1 MASALDLL
9 LSRQAAAAGV
19 GIGTRRNRVLP
30 APTPTTDIP
39 GRTGT
44 ADYALRKSVPVCVP
58 EDLMSPLTETSY
70 AARTYHATRRQYS
83 TNGVYSFPLKPIN
96 RITVST
102 GDGLPKTRALCM
114 AADDGST
121 GLRVLEHDIIETGRT
136 YTAAAKVQRVY
147 INGTYIPVAFDARL
161 SAISFGGKCGRPF
174 SLQIY
179 PTGGVAAEHG
189 SIFGAHVLGTATI
202 TSARVMGLNAK
213 TTGTLKKFEI
223 VLASPGKLVERIED
237 AAWTVLNSLVT
248 PFPNE
253 EFPWNRRVHRF
264 AGLKCF
270 QRVNGN
276 IYTDQTLSTL
286 IDATARPASF
296 GADTEFPPR
305 YFKLTANADY
315 TSPSTNYVF
324 PGDAIFP
331 RRMFCFP
338 EAVYTSRMN
347 PFRLLPADH
356 IFKCAAGQVWK
367 IGVTITAG
375 TGATDNYKIY
385 LRNRF
390 DTFLESAPTVNL
402 LLAEVNAK
410 NWSAYPGTGYS
421 SAPDTAVVVPST
433 PTLRPVSTAF
443 VSKPDGREAYLIGY
457 WEDTGLS
464 PSSARARTITTVLHI
479 LFSEAG
485 SSDPTSG
492 SGISAD
498 VAEYDVF
505 ENFVN
510 TKTNSSVITGVDS
523 GGWTGE
529 SLTYIGNCGAANL
542 SIHQNK
548 YVFSHETIE
557 HNDQSQ
563 LSYKRLLWIYVGN
576 DGVFDF
582 VKQDFYFQSTTAVN
596 STGNSGEINQVRTD
610 FCIDSSSNTTGYN
623 GVISGPVISYHSAS
637 HSVTDVWAAIVSSVR
652 GALIHKTG
660 LLVIADASVDTS
672 DDLNASWT
680 WPPSPPPDAVH
691 TDERTDVVTSSF
703 YGVPIGA
710 GMQTRNFSDGTYS
723 GTLYTPAH
731 IVPLPSAPGFVT
743 LPVISG
749 ASWHT
754 MDFRFMVTIDGV
766 AQDFSDVPGQPFL
779 RQIRADNKIYH
790 GHVVP
795 LDTPIQRVC
804 VNARAGTIYIAPSDA
819 DAGHFY

>member
-30 APTPTTDIP
+30 APPPTTNIP

-174 SLQIY
+174 SLQVY

-248 PFPNE
+248 PLPNE

-264 AGLKCF
+264 AGLRCF

-324 PGDAIFP
+324 PSDAIFP

-338 EAVYTSRMN
+338 EAVYTGRMN
-347 PFRLLPADH
+347 PFRLLPTDH
-356 IFKCAAGQVWK
+356 IFKCAAGQVWRV
-367 IGVTITAG
+367 GVTITAG
-375 TGATDNYKIY
+375 AGSTDNFKIY

-390 DTFLESAPTVNL
+390 DSFLESSTTVDRL
-402 LLAEVNAK
+402 IGEVNAK
-410 NWSAYPGTGYS
+410 NWSAYPA
-421 SAPDTAVVVPST
+421 APADA
-433 PTLRPVSTAF
+433 PTKRPTTYAIT
-443 VSKPDGREAYLIGY
+443 SKPDGSEAYVLAY
-457 WEDTGLS
+457 WDDTSITPASDRRRTLTSVLRVELS
-464 PSSARARTITTVLHI
+464 ETGA
-479 LFSEAG
+479 
-485 SSDPTSG
+485 SDPATG
-492 SGISAD
+492 VGISTAITE
-498 VAEYDVF
+498 VDVF
-505 ENFVN
+505 AAFVN
-510 TKTNSSVITGVDS
+510 TSTSSDTSTPGSTSVATTVEDLGPCGSGTLHKTTQVYTALATVAATSSAT
-523 GGWTGE
+523 E
-529 SLTYIGNCGAANL
+529 L
-542 SIHQNK
+542 SYRQLLWVYARHTNEFDLVEA
-548 YVFSHETIE
+548 VFSTTTSATGSGTIDGGTRTFITTE
-557 HNDQSQ
+557 YCDAGTTKWNG
-563 LSYKRLLWIYVGN
+563 VG
-576 DGVFDF
+576 
-582 VKQDFYFQSTTAVN
+582 
-596 STGNSGEINQVRTD
+596 SGEVATHLAGL
-610 FCIDSSSNTTGYN
+610 DSFDAW
-623 GVISGPVISYHSAS
+623 IEIR
-637 HSVTDVWAAIVSSVR
+637 SSVR
-652 GALIHKTG
+652 GVLVPKIGVQMTLTQSTDPYFDYSQTWAYPAGPAGGTLRGTKTISYAGTFYGG
-660 LLVIADASVDTS
+660 LAGAFAAAYSLDYDTGAESETGTRYTLLSGTS
-672 DDLNASWT
+672 DEYTTLWLASGAAYH
-680 WPPSPPPDAVH
+680 SPELRVFEHINGAIQDYSA
-691 TDERTDVVTSSF
+691 
-703 YGVPIGA
+703 GA
-710 GMQTRNFSDGTYS
+710 GIGPRKFT
-723 GTLYTPAH
+723 
-731 IVPLPSAPGFVT
+731 
-743 LPVISG
+743 
-749 ASWHT
+749 
-754 MDFRFMVTIDGV
+754 V
-766 AQDFSDVPGQPFL
+766 ADKV
-779 RQIRADNKIYH
+779 YH

-795 LDTPIQRVC
+795 LATPIQRVC
-804 VNARAGTIYIAPSDA
+804 VNARAGTAYIAPSDA

>member
-147 INGTYIPVAFDARL
+147 INGTFIPVAFDARL

-174 SLQIY
+174 SLQVY

-338 EAVYTSRMN
+338 EAVYTGRMN
-347 PFRLLPADH
+347 PFRLLPTDH
-356 IFKCAAGQVWK
+356 IFKCAAGQVWRV
-367 IGVTITAG
+367 GVTITAG
-375 TGATDNYKIY
+375 AGSTDNFKIY

-390 DTFLESAPTVNL
+390 DSFLESSTTVDRL
-402 LLAEVNAK
+402 IGEVNAK
-410 NWSAYPGTGYS
+410 NWSAYPA
-421 SAPDTAVVVPST
+421 APAGA
-433 PTLRPVSTAF
+433 PTKRPTTYAMT
-443 VSKPDGREAYLIGY
+443 SKPDGSEAYVLAY
-457 WEDTGLS
+457 WDDTSITPASDRRRTLTSVLRVELS
-464 PSSARARTITTVLHI
+464 ETGA
-479 LFSEAG
+479 
-485 SSDPTSG
+485 SDPATG
-492 SGISAD
+492 VGISTAITD
-498 VAEYDVF
+498 VDVF
-505 ENFVN
+505 ASFVN
-510 TKTNSSVITGVDS
+510 TATWSDTSTPGS
-523 GGWTGE
+523 
-529 SLTYIGNCGAANL
+529 L
-542 SIHQNK
+542 SIDTTTEEIGPCGSGTLHK
-548 YVFSHETIE
+548 TTEVFTALATVVATSSS
-557 HNDQSQ
+557 SQ
-563 LSYKRLLWIYVGN
+563 LSYRQLLWVYARHTNEIDLVEA
-576 DGVFDF
+576 VL
-582 VKQDFYFQSTTAVN
+582 STTTSATGSGTRDGGSFTYV
-596 STGNSGEINQVRTD
+596 STDYCDAGAIKW
-610 FCIDSSSNTTGYN
+610 N
-623 GVISGPVISYHSAS
+623 GVGSGAV
-637 HSVTDVWAAIVSSVR
+637 VTSLENVDSFDAWVEVRSSVR
-652 GALIHKTG
+652 GV
-660 LLVIADASVDTS
+660 LVPKIGVQMTATQSTAIYYDHAS
-672 DDLNASWT
+672 T
-680 WPPSPPPDAVH
+680 WSYPAVAPAAPPPSG
-691 TDERTDVVTSSF
+691 TRTINYAGSF
-703 YGVPIGA
+703 YGGLAGAFSASYNHDYATEAESETGTRYALLPGTSDEFTTLWLASGAAYHSPELRVWEYVNGAIQDYSAGA
-710 GMQTRNFSDGTYS
+710 GIGPRKFT
-723 GTLYTPAH
+723 
-731 IVPLPSAPGFVT
+731 
-743 LPVISG
+743 
-749 ASWHT
+749 
-754 MDFRFMVTIDGV
+754 V
-766 AQDFSDVPGQPFL
+766 ADKV
-779 RQIRADNKIYH
+779 YH

-795 LDTPIQRVC
+795 IATPIQRVC
-804 VNARAGTIYIAPSDA
+804 VNARAGTAYIAPSDA

>member
-1 MASALDLL
+1 
-9 LSRQAAAAGV
+9 
-19 GIGTRRNRVLP
+19 
-30 APTPTTDIP
+30 
-39 GRTGT
+39 
-44 ADYALRKSVPVCVP
+44 
-58 EDLMSPLTETSY
+58 
-70 AARTYHATRRQYS
+70 
-83 TNGVYSFPLKPIN
+83 
-96 RITVST
+96 
-102 GDGLPKTRALCM
+102 
-114 AADDGST
+114 
-121 GLRVLEHDIIETGRT
+121 
-136 YTAAAKVQRVY
+136 
-147 INGTYIPVAFDARL
+147 
-161 SAISFGGKCGRPF
+161 
-174 SLQIY
+174 
-179 PTGGVAAEHG
+179 
-189 SIFGAHVLGTATI
+189 VLGTATI
-202 TSARVMGLNAK
+202 TSARVMGLSAK

-523 GGWTGE
+523 VGWTGE

>member
-30 APTPTTDIP
+30 APPPTTNIP

-174 SLQIY
+174 SLQVY

-248 PFPNE
+248 PLPNE

-264 AGLKCF
+264 AGLRCF

-305 YFKLTANADY
+305 YFNLTANADY

-338 EAVYTSRMN
+338 EAVYTGRMN
-347 PFRLLPADH
+347 PFRLLPTDH
-356 IFKCAAGQVWK
+356 IFKCAAGQVWRV
-367 IGVTITAG
+367 GVTITAG
-375 TGATDNYKIY
+375 AGSTDNFKIY

-390 DTFLESAPTVNL
+390 DSFLESSTTVDRL
-402 LLAEVNAK
+402 IGEVNAK
-410 NWSAYPGTGYS
+410 NWSAYPA
-421 SAPDTAVVVPST
+421 APADA
-433 PTLRPVSTAF
+433 PTKRPTTYAIT
-443 VSKPDGREAYLIGY
+443 SKPDGSEAYVLAY
-457 WEDTGLS
+457 WDDTSITPASDRRRTLTSVLRVELS
-464 PSSARARTITTVLHI
+464 ETGA
-479 LFSEAG
+479 
-485 SSDPTSG
+485 SDPATG
-492 SGISAD
+492 VGISTAITE
-498 VAEYDVF
+498 VDVF
-505 ENFVN
+505 AAFVN
-510 TKTNSSVITGVDS
+510 TSTSSDTSTPGSTSVATTVEDLGPCGSGTLHKTTQVYTALATVAATSSAT
-523 GGWTGE
+523 E
-529 SLTYIGNCGAANL
+529 L
-542 SIHQNK
+542 SYRQLLWVYARHTNEFDLVEA
-548 YVFSHETIE
+548 VFSTTTSATGSGTIDGGTRTFITTE
-557 HNDQSQ
+557 YCDAGTTKWNG
-563 LSYKRLLWIYVGN
+563 VG
-576 DGVFDF
+576 
-582 VKQDFYFQSTTAVN
+582 
-596 STGNSGEINQVRTD
+596 SGEVATHLAGL
-610 FCIDSSSNTTGYN
+610 DSFDAW
-623 GVISGPVISYHSAS
+623 IEIR
-637 HSVTDVWAAIVSSVR
+637 SSVR
-652 GALIHKTG
+652 GVLVPKIGVQMTLTQSTDPYFDYSQTWAYPAGPAGGTLRGTKTISYAGTFYGG
-660 LLVIADASVDTS
+660 LAGAFAAAYSLDYDTGAESETGTRYTLLSGTS
-672 DDLNASWT
+672 DEYTTLWLASGAAYH
-680 WPPSPPPDAVH
+680 SPELRVFEHINGAIQDYSA
-691 TDERTDVVTSSF
+691 
-703 YGVPIGA
+703 GA
-710 GMQTRNFSDGTYS
+710 GIGPRKFT
-723 GTLYTPAH
+723 
-731 IVPLPSAPGFVT
+731 
-743 LPVISG
+743 
-749 ASWHT
+749 
-754 MDFRFMVTIDGV
+754 V
-766 AQDFSDVPGQPFL
+766 ADKV
-779 RQIRADNKIYH
+779 YH

-795 LDTPIQRVC
+795 LATPIQRVC
-804 VNARAGTIYIAPSDA
+804 VNARAGTAYIAPSDA